1 MNVENPRTF
10 IKNHFLW
17 GVVLAMAV
25 AGFILLHP
33 NQAEMPAGEDVPKPL
48 TLEGPTLPESEP
60 IKLSIPKLNL
70 ETDFEAPLGL
80 QADNSIEVP
89 DSYTQ
94 VGWYKF
100 GPTPGE
106 VGPAVILG
114 HVDSYEGPAV
124 FFSLGQLEVGDDI
137 YVTRADGSTAH
148 FKVSEME
155 RNLQA
160 AFPTAKVYGDINHAG
175 LRLVTCSGSFD
186 KGQQRYSHNLIVYA
200 KLVE

>member
-1 MNVENPRTF
+1 MV
-10 IKNHFLW
+10 
-17 GVVLAMAV
+17 V
-25 AGFILLHP
+25 AGFLLLNP
-33 NQAEMPAGEDVPKPL
+33 NQAEMPTAEQTQTPL
-48 TLEGPTLPESEP
+48 TLEGPALSSSEP
-60 IKLSIPKLNL
+60 TELSIPKLNIK
-70 ETDFEAPLGL
+70 TNFGAPLGVL
-80 QADNSIEVP
+80 KDGSVEVP
-89 DSYTQ
+89 NGYTE

-124 FFSLGQLEVGDDI
+124 FFGLGQLGVGDDI
-137 YVTRADGSTAH
+137 YVTRADGDIAH

-155 RNLQA
+155 RNLQS

-186 KGQQRYSHNLIVYA
+186 KGQQRYSHNLVVYA
-200 KLVE
+200 KLVD

>member
-1 MNVENPRTF
+1 MNVEKPRTL

-17 GVVLAMAV
+17 GVVLAMV
-25 AGFILLHP
+25 IAGFLLLHP
-33 NQAEMPAGEDVPKPL
+33 NQAEMPVSEGEPKPL
-48 TLEGPTLPESEP
+48 TLEGSTLIESEP
-60 IKLSIPKLNL
+60 TELSIPKLNL
-70 ETDFEAPLGL
+70 KTGFEAPLGL
-80 QADNSIEVP
+80 QGDNSIEIP
-89 DSYTQ
+89 KGYTD

-114 HVDSYEGPAV
+114 HVDSYKGPAV

-137 YVTRADGSTAH
+137 FVTRLDGSIAH

-155 RNLQA
+155 RNLQS

-175 LRLVTCSGSFD
+175 LRLITCSGVYE
-186 KGQQRYSHNLIVYA
+186 KGRQRYSHNLIVYA

>member
-1 MNVENPRTF
+1 
-10 IKNHFLW
+10 
-17 GVVLAMAV
+17 
-25 AGFILLHP
+25 
-33 NQAEMPAGEDVPKPL
+33 MPVGDEALKPL
-48 TLEGPTLPESEP
+48 TLEGPTLTKSEP
-60 IKLSIPKLNL
+60 VELIIPKLNL
-70 ETDFEAPLGL
+70 NTDFEVPLGL
-80 QADNSIEVP
+80 QTDNSIEVP
-89 DSYTQ
+89 DSYTS

-114 HVDSYEGPAV
+114 HVDSFEGPAV

-137 YVTRADGSTAH
+137 FVKRADGSTAH

-155 RNLQA
+155 RNLQS

-186 KGQQRYSHNLIVYA
+186 KGQQRYSHNLVVYA

>member
-17 GVVLAMAV
+17 GVVLAMAIG
-25 AGFILLHP
+25 GFLLLHP
-33 NQAEMPAGEDVPKPL
+33 NQAEMPVGEDAPKPL
-48 TLEGPTLPESEP
+48 TLEGPALTASEP
-60 IKLSIPKLNL
+60 TKLSIPKLNL

-80 QADNSIEVP
+80 QPDNSIEVP

-160 AFPTAKVYGDINHAG
+160 AFPTVKVYGDINHAG

>member
-1 MNVENPRTF
+1 MNVDIPRTF

-17 GVVLAMAV
+17 GVVLVMVV
-25 AGFILLHP
+25 AGFVLLHP
-33 NQAEMPAGEDVPKPL
+33 NQAEMPAGGEAPKPL
-48 TLEGPTLPESEP
+48 TLEGPALTESEP
-60 IKLSIPKLNL
+60 TELSIPKLNL
-70 ETDFEAPLGL
+70 KTGFETPLGL
-80 QADNSIEVP
+80 QADNSIEIP
-89 DSYTQ
+89 KGYTD

-137 YVTRADGSTAH
+137 FVTRADASIAH

-155 RNLQA
+155 RNLQS

-186 KGQQRYSHNLIVYA
+186 KGQQRYSHNLVVYA